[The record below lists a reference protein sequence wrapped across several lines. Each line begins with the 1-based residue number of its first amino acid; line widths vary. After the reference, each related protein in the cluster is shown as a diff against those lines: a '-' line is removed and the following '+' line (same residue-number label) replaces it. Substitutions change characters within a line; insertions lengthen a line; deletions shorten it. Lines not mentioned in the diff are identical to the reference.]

1 MAQSCVVSGMFPLPF
16 VLVKTMTIDY
26 LIKVLTNKLTRLKDA
41 RVQAEVQGELDSI
54 IKIDEEIVETELTIS
69 QLSTL

>member
-1 MAQSCVVSGMFPLPF
+1 MFPLPF